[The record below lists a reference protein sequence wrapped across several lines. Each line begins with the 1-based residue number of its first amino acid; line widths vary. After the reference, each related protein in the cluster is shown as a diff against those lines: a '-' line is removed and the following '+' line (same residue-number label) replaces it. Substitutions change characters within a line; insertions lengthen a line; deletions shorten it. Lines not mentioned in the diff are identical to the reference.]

1 MIVCCVSRNFSCK
14 KGKKGRSTQDSHE
27 LSNMNAFEKPT
38 NSSEWSNHYDVTR
51 FEKSG
56 EQSLQMLTRYL
67 GLARSQELDFVLPSF
82 DPGQR
87 LDMWSKEMNAGSDKG
102 NGLFRDDLLAR
113 VLDRSN
119 HLHDPRYA
127 GHQVAVPLP
136 ELAWISA
143 ATALLN
149 NGMAIDEMGPAS
161 SPMEEAVMRS
171 IAQFMGLGEGASGI
185 LCHGGTLANLTALL
199 AARQCQAEND
209 EWRDGTSEP
218 YAVLVSEQAHYC
230 VDRAVRVMGWG
241 EQGTIHVPTDDQ
253 HQIRPESLKEAF
265 AEAERKGLKVLSV
278 VGSACTT
285 SSGAFDD
292 LNALADFAES
302 KDLWFHVD
310 GAHGAAQVFSKQH
323 SEALSGLHRADSVA
337 MDFHKMLGVPALCT
351 GLFYR
356 RSEDAYCAFSQRADY
371 LYEKGEQ
378 DEWWN
383 LSKRTFECT
392 KRMLSVA
399 VFGIWEQHGPKLWE
413 SLVDQLVGNAQTFAA
428 NVEKREGWQ
437 LFTHPKSNIVCFRS
451 TRWDNSLLRRLMVE
465 HGPHY
470 IVKTEFNG
478 ETWLRC
484 TFQNPFTTET
494 VSTSILTRLEALGME
509 WDSAQNSAQ

>member
-1 MIVCCVSRNFSCK
+1 
-14 KGKKGRSTQDSHE
+14 
-27 LSNMNAFEKPT
+27 MNPFEKPT
-38 NSSEWSNHYDVTR
+38 NPSHWLKHYDVKR

-56 EQSLQMLTRYL
+56 QNTLELLTHYL
-67 GLARSQELDFVLPSF
+67 KLSHSQELEFVLPSD
-82 DPGQR
+82 DPNSR
-87 LDMWSKEMNAGSDKG
+87 LELWRKEMSQGSDEL
-102 NGLFRDDLLAR
+102 NGLIRNDLMPR
-113 VLDRSN
+113 VLERSN

-143 ATALLN
+143 ASALIN

-171 IAQFMGLGEGASGI
+171 IAQFMGLGDDASGI

-199 AARQCQAEND
+199 AARQCQSEND
-209 EWRDGTSEP
+209 EWSKGTSES

-241 EQGTIHVPTDDQ
+241 EQGTIHVPVDRQ
-253 HQIRPESLKEAF
+253 HRIRPEALDDAF
-265 AEAERKGLKVLSV
+265 TKAERKGLKVLSV

-292 LNALADFAES
+292 LNALADFAQS

-310 GAHGAAQVFSKQH
+310 GAHAAAQIFSKRH
-323 SEALSGLHRADSVA
+323 ANALHGLHRADSVA

-356 RSEDAYCAFSQRADY
+356 RSQDAYSAFSQRADY
-371 LYEKGEQ
+371 LYEQGEQ

-399 VFGIWEQHGPKLWE
+399 VFGIWEQHGPRLWE
-413 SLVDQLVGNAQTFAA
+413 SLVDQLVGNAQIFAA
-428 NVEKREGWQ
+428 NVEKRPGWQ
-437 LFTHPKSNIVCFRS
+437 LFGAPQSNIVCFRS
-451 TRWDNSLLRRLMVE
+451 TIWENSLLRRLMLE
-465 HGPHY
+465 RGPHY

-484 TFQNPFTTET
+484 TFQNPFTTEEI
-494 VSTSILTRLEALGME
+494 STSILTRLEALGAE
-509 WDSAQNSAQ
+509 WESLQNSAQ

>member
-1 MIVCCVSRNFSCK
+1 
-14 KGKKGRSTQDSHE
+14 
-27 LSNMNAFEKPT
+27 
-38 NSSEWSNHYDVTR
+38 
-51 FEKSG
+51 
-56 EQSLQMLTRYL
+56 MLETLTEYL
-67 GLARSQELDFVLPSF
+67 RISRSQALDYVLPSE
-82 DPGQR
+82 DPNARLEMWGQ
-87 LDMWSKEMNAGSDKG
+87 EMQEGSDAQKG
-102 NGLFRDDLLAR
+102 LVRGDLLSR
-113 VLDRSN
+113 VLERSN

-136 ELAWISA
+136 ELAWITA

-171 IAQFMGLGEGASGI
+171 IAQFMGLGDDASGI

-199 AARQCQAEND
+199 AARQCQSQRD
-209 EWRDGTSEP
+209 EWREGTTEK

-241 EQGTIHVPTDDQ
+241 EEGTIHMPVDAS
-253 HQIRPESLKEAF
+253 HRIRPEALETAF
-265 AEAERKGLKVLSV
+265 AEAQTKGLKVLSV

-285 SSGAFDD
+285 STGAFDD
-292 LNALADFAES
+292 LNALADFATS
-302 KDLWFHVD
+302 KGLWFHVD
-310 GAHGAAQVFSKQH
+310 GAHGAAQIFSKQH
-323 SEALSGLHRADSVA
+323 RKPLEGLQRADSVA
-337 MDFHKMLGVPALCT
+337 MDFHKMLGIPALCT

-356 RSEDAYCAFSQRADY
+356 RSKDAYSAFSQDADY
-371 LYEKGEQ
+371 LYEQGEQ

-428 NVEKREGWQ
+428 SVESREGWE
-437 LFTHPKSNIVCFRS
+437 LFAPPESNIVCFRS
-451 TRWDNSLLRRLMVE
+451 TQWDNAMLRKRMIE
-465 HGPHY
+465 FGPHY
-470 IVKTEFNG
+470 IVKTEFGG

-484 TFQNPFTTET
+484 TFQNPFTTEA
-494 VSTSILTRLEALGME
+494 VSTSILARLEALGRE
-509 WDSAQNSAQ
+509 LG

>member
-1 MIVCCVSRNFSCK
+1 
-14 KGKKGRSTQDSHE
+14 
-27 LSNMNAFEKPT
+27 MNAFEKPT
-38 NSSEWSNHYDVTR
+38 NPSHWSNHYDVER

-56 EQSLQMLTRYL
+56 HEAVGILTDYLQTSMDSLR
-67 GLARSQELDFVLPSF
+67 DFVLPLQ
-82 DPGQR
+82 DPNER
-87 LDMWSKEMNAGSDKG
+87 LAMWKSEMNRGPDGSG
-102 NGLFRDDLLAR
+102 ALLRCDLLQR

-136 ELAWISA
+136 ELAWLTA

-171 IAQFMGLGEGASGI
+171 VAQFMGMGDNASGI

-199 AARQCQAEND
+199 AARQFQSTGD
-209 EWRDGTSEP
+209 EWRDGTADNF
-218 YAVLVSEQAHYC
+218 AVLVSEQAHYC

-241 EQGTIHVPTDDQ
+241 EQGTVHVNTDAQ
-253 HQIRPESLKEAF
+253 NCIRPEALEVAF
-265 AEAERKGLKVLSV
+265 VEAERKGLKVLCV
-278 VGSACTT
+278 VGSSCTT

-292 LNALADFAES
+292 LNVLADFAEA
-302 KDLWFHVD
+302 KGLWFHVD
-310 GAHGAAQVFSKQH
+310 GAHGAAQIFSKRH
-323 SEALSGLHRADSVA
+323 RSPLEGMHRADSVA

-356 RSEDAYCAFSQRADY
+356 RSEDAYAAFSQRAEY
-371 LYEKGEQ
+371 LYEHDVQ

-399 VFGIWEQHGPKLWE
+399 IFGIWEQHGPNLWE
-413 SLVDQLVGNAQTFAA
+413 SLVDELVGNAKVFAA
-428 NVEKREGWQ
+428 NVSKRDGWE
-437 LFTHPKSNIVCFRS
+437 LFASPESNIVCFRS
-451 TRWDNSLLRRLMVE
+451 TRWDNARLRAQMVE
-465 HGPHY
+465 KGPHY
-470 IVKTEFNG
+470 IVKTEMRG

-484 TFQNPFTTET
+484 TFQNPYTDES
-494 VSTSILTRLEALGME
+494 VSSSILTRLEELGTE
-509 WDSAQNSAQ
+509 WLQE

>member
-1 MIVCCVSRNFSCK
+1 
-14 KGKKGRSTQDSHE
+14 
-27 LSNMNAFEKPT
+27 MNAFEKPT
-38 NSSEWSNHYDVTR
+38 NPSHWLNHYDVNR

-56 EQSLQMLTRYL
+56 QNMLELLKSYL
-67 GLARSQELDFVLPSF
+67 ELSHSKELEFVLPPH
-82 DPGQR
+82 DPNHR
-87 LDMWSKEMNAGSDKG
+87 LGMWRKEMLQGSDEH
-102 NGLFRDDLLAR
+102 NGLIRNDLMPR
-113 VLDRSN
+113 VLERST

-136 ELAWISA
+136 ELAWIAA
-143 ATALLN
+143 ATALMN

-171 IAQFMGLGEGASGI
+171 IAQFMGLGDDASGI

-199 AARQCQAEND
+199 AARQCQSEND
-209 EWRDGTSEP
+209 EWSEGTSES

-241 EQGTIHVPTDDQ
+241 EHGTIHVPADDR
-253 HQIRPESLKEAF
+253 HRIRPDELEDAF

-292 LNALADFAES
+292 LNALADFAQS
-302 KDLWFHVD
+302 NGLWFHVD
-310 GAHGAAQVFSKQH
+310 GAHGAAQVFSKRH
-323 SEALSGLHRADSVA
+323 ANALSGLHRADSVA

-356 RSEDAYCAFSQRADY
+356 RSQDAYSAFSQRADY
-371 LYEKGEQ
+371 LYEQGER

-399 VFGIWEQHGPKLWE
+399 VFGIWEQHGPRLWE
-413 SLVDQLVGNAQTFAA
+413 SLVDQLVGNAQIFAA
-428 NVEKREGWQ
+428 NVEKRPGWQ
-437 LFTHPKSNIVCFRS
+437 LFAAPQSNIVCFRS
-451 TRWDNSLLRRLMVE
+451 AIWDNSLLRRLMVE

-470 IVKTEFNG
+470 IVKTELSG

-484 TFQNPFTTET
+484 TFQNPFTTEAI
-494 VSTSILTRLEALGME
+494 STSILTRLEALGTE
-509 WDSAQNSAQ
+509 WDSAQNSVQ